1 MWGASLLWNWNE
13 VLHLGHT
20 ASSNCKTLVVLME
33 GIMDRSSNST
43 IFFTAQ
49 CPNAPQLMKCKTYQ
63 NNDIKRMSNSSFA
76 CALGA
81 DHTGCATPFLTDL
94 Y

>member
-20 ASSNCKTLVVLME
+20 ASSDFKLLVVFME

-43 IFFTAQ
+43 NFFTAQ
-49 CPNAPQLMKCKTYQ
+49 YTNAPQLMKCKT
-63 NNDIKRMSNSSFA
+63 D
-76 CALGA
+76 
-81 DHTGCATPFLTDL
+81 
-94 Y
+94 